1 MIEKKGTMLSTGGP
15 VCPPGD
21 VWQCL
26 EVFLVVT
33 TGCVGVL
40 LASSG

>member
-1 MIEKKGTMLSTGGP
+1 MTEKKRNDALNWRSILS
-15 VCPPGD
+15 PGD

-26 EVFLVVT
+26 EVFSVVT